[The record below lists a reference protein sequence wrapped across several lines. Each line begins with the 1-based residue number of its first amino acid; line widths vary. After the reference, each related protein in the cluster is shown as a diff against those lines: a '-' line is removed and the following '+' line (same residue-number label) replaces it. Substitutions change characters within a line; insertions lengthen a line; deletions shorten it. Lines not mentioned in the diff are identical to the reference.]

1 MSLFRFG
8 LCHRAQF
15 SRFCEFGRAVAEIR
29 LADPASPL
37 RYLGFVKTKDSGEPS
52 AFKDLVNSV
61 RSKVWEHWDSSTMA
75 PPKTRPREDA
85 AAAAPSLQLLAFQD
99 GRPVFPEVLRS
110 RFPVGT
116 AEHAEVETM
125 FEKFKEKF
133 PQQPRP
139 SAQPQGSA
147 PRSGGLCDFS
157 VNQGKMPVDPNRQ
170 VDLVP
175 VKDADFQVR
184 RTSVGQ
190 LKHVMIRFYYVENI
204 IYSSRFP
211 N

>member
-8 LCHRAQF
+8 LCHRALF
-15 SRFCEFGRAVAEIR
+15 SRFCEFGRAVAEMR

-52 AFKDLVNSV
+52 AFKDLVSSV
-61 RSKVWEHWDSSTMA
+61 RSKVWEHWDSSTVA

-85 AAAAPSLQLLAFQD
+85 AVAAPSLQLLAFQD
-99 GRPVFPEVLRS
+99 GRPVFPEVLRG

-125 FEKFKEKF
+125 FEKFKDKF

-139 SAQPQGSA
+139 SPTQGSA

-157 VNQGKMPVDPNRQ
+157 VNQGQMPVDPNRQ
-170 VDLVP
+170 VDLVL

-190 LKHVMIRFYYVENI
+190 SKHIMIRF
-204 IYSSRFP
+204 F
-211 N
+211 